1 MLFYAER
8 YVDVKTRT
16 RRKCEVSLGLA
27 SLSNDLHQY
36 SMSIRSLAVQCLNI
50 GFNRLICEPIRVR
63 LATDLHVIRRG
74 LLSLRPNPKLH
85 TCLNI

>member
-1 MLFYAER
+1 MLCHAEKS
-8 YVDVKTRT
+8 VDVKTRT
-16 RRKCEVSLGLA
+16 RRKCEVSLGVA

-63 LATDLHVIRRG
+63 LATDLISRG